1 MPRIMTVDDSRLVRS
16 IITASLGEHGFDTIE
31 AENGEEA
38 LSLLEQ
44 NKIDLVLLDVMMPV
58 MDGPGFLA
66 ALRDKGNELPVIL
79 LTSKTETSII
89 AQCMKFGIEDYI
101 VKPVKTEE
109 LCTKVSR
116 IVGEPAEGEGDSSE
130 SEEEE
135 AATTAKE
142 AVDILLIDDS
152 EKVHQKF
159 QSMLPET
166 MTSKSCVSGQE
177 AVKLAQECKFSAI
190 VIDMVIPGE
199 DAIDIAGALKKELPD
214 ARYLALFLR
223 NVVDPMTE
231 SHNTGFDGYLVKPFQ
246 ADQLADMVRVTKQSV
261 AGPLDDILVV
271 DENILKA
278 QPGND
283 ANQEQAYYSRMAELV
298 GLAIEQL
305 ASDCFEDV
313 TIDYSELPVSD
324 LLPMLVS
331 VSMQCCNELGL
342 EARVVGGEE
351 IQKALEAADDVG
363 DVQFFSTLADA
374 KAAAS

>member
-1 MPRIMTVDDSRLVRS
+1 MTVDDSRLVRS
-16 IITASLGEHGFDTIE
+16 IITASLGEHGFDTVE
-31 AENGEEA
+31 AENGQEA
-38 LSLLEQ
+38 LELLEQ
-44 NKIDLVLLDVMMPV
+44 QKIDLVLLDVMMPI

-66 ALRDKGNELPVIL
+66 TIREKGSELPVIL

-109 LCTKVSR
+109 LCTKVAR
-116 IVGEPAEGEGDSSE
+116 IVGEPAEGSE
-130 SEEEE
+130 ASGGGASEDEVS
-135 AATTAKE
+135 TKE
-142 AVDILLIDDS
+142 RIDILLIDDS

-159 QSMLPET
+159 ESMLPES
-166 MTSKSCVSGQE
+166 MTSKACVNRQE
-177 AVKLAQECKFSAI
+177 AVWLAEEFKFSAI

-214 ARYLALFLR
+214 AQYLALFLR
-223 NVVDPMTE
+223 NVADPMTE

-246 ADQLADMVRVTKQSV
+246 ADQMADMVRVTKQTL
-261 AGPLDDILVV
+261 AGPLDGILVV
-271 DENILKA
+271 DENILSA
-278 QPGND
+278 QPGGGTKQD
-283 ANQEQAYYSRMAELV
+283 QAYYSRMAELV
-298 GLAIEQL
+298 GQAIEQL

-331 VSMQCCNELGL
+331 VSMQCCSELGL

-351 IQKALEAADDVG
+351 IQKAVEAAENG
-363 DVQFFSTLADA
+363 GGVQFFSTLADA

>member
-1 MPRIMTVDDSRLVRS
+1 MTVDDSRLVRS
-16 IITASLGEHGFDTIE
+16 IITASLGEHGFDTVE

-38 LSLLEQ
+38 LAFLEQ
-44 NKIDLVLLDVMMPV
+44 QTVDLVLLDVMMPV

-66 ALRDKGNELPVIL
+66 ALREKGSELPVIL

-89 AQCMKFGIEDYI
+89 AKCMKFGIEDYI

-116 IVGEPAEGEGDSSE
+116 VVGEPTEGGENAAEGEAETEDE
-130 SEEEE
+130 S
-135 AATTAKE
+135 AKE
-142 AVDILLIDDS
+142 KVDILLVDDS

-159 QSMLPET
+159 ESMLPDS
-166 MTSKSCVSGQE
+166 MTSRTCVSGQE
-177 AVKLAQECKFSAI
+177 AVKLAEELKFSAI
-190 VIDMVIPGE
+190 LIDMVIPGE
-199 DAIDIAGALKKELPD
+199 DAVDIAGALKKELPD
-214 ARYLALFLR
+214 AQYLALFLR

-231 SHNTGFDGYLVKPFQ
+231 SHNVGFDGFLVKPFQ
-246 ADQLADMVRVTKQSV
+246 QDQVSDLVRVTKQTV

-271 DENILKA
+271 DENVLKA
-278 QPGND
+278 QPGGD
-283 ANQEQAYYSRMAELV
+283 AKQEQAYYSRMAELV
-298 GLAIEQL
+298 GEAIEQL

-313 TIDYSELPVSD
+313 TIDYSDLPASE

-351 IQKALEAADDVG
+351 IQKAIEAAENVG
-363 DVQFFSTLADA
+363 EVQVFPTLAEA
-374 KAAAS
+374 QAAAS